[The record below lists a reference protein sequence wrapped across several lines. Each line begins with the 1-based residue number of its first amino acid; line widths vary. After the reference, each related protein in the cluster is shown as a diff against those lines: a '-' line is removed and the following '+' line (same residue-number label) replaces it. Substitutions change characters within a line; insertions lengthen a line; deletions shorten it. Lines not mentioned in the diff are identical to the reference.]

1 MLFVIVFWNIAFKSL
16 VHQTMVWESRTLL
29 QDIFSL
35 WDPNYEHWFQTFG
48 SPNNGLREQDL
59 NSKYLQFMRF
69 NFRVTITVYSS
80 FLSKTT
86 LRYHLL
92 CVHLLFS
99 IFKFQRLN
107 SKIYEKMNPKKMWP
121 RNFRKLLKVNQLCI
135 FIVYFDHQ
143 MF

>member
-1 MLFVIVFWNIAFKSL
+1 MFFVIVFWNIAFKPF
-16 VHQTMVWESRTLL
+16 VHQIMVWESRTLP
-29 QDIFSL
+29 QGIFTL
-35 WDPNYEHWFQTFG
+35 WDSNYEHCFQNFG
-48 SPNNGLREQDL
+48 SPNNALREHHL

-69 NFRVTITVYSS
+69 NLRVTITMYSS

-99 IFKFQRLN
+99 IFKFQGLY

>member
-29 QDIFSL
+29 QDIFTL
-35 WDPNYEHWFQTFG
+35 WDSNYEHWFETFG

-69 NFRVTITVYSS
+69 NLRVTITMYSS

-99 IFKFQRLN
+99 IFKFR
-107 SKIYEKMNPKKMWP
+107 KYTRKFMKKWTQK
-121 RNFRKLLKVNQLCI
+121 RC
-135 FIVYFDHQ
+135 DHGILGSC
-143 MF
+143 